1 MAVKDVKNYFYTMLC
16 QYIEE
21 KQNLADFEEALKEG
35 YITQEQMQEAMDVV
49 ADLETN
55 YHRLVYIMYLLD
67 MPNKK
72 EKKPGYV
79 KQHKTILEELKRLGA
94 DIDSIKEENSDA
106 LIHFKEVLN
115 GLKKS
120 EQELLALKNLLS

>member
-35 YITQEQMQEAMDVV
+35 NITQEQMQEVMDNVV
-49 ADLETN
+49 NLETN

-67 MPNKK
+67 MPNNKSKK
-72 EKKPGYV
+72 SAYV
-79 KQHKTILEELKRLGA
+79 KQHKTILEELTRLGA
-94 DIDSIKEENSDA
+94 DIDSVKEENTDA
-106 LIHFKEVLN
+106 LIHFKAA
-115 GLKKS
+115 LKQLKNKS
-120 EQELLALKNLLS
+120 EQ